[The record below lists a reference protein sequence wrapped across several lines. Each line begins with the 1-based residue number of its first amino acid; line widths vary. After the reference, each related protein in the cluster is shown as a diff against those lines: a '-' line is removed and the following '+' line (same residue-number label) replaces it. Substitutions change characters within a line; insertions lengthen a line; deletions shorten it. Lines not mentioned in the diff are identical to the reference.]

1 MTREATEI
9 MARSARQLPRQ
20 FNSGCALMSPRPNTT
35 LADSVYAASPHGP
48 IVCSFTAEA
57 FVPIPDLPWRRGKRR
72 QSQGG
77 RSQRTATE
85 RRTSSR
91 RPAKFLRENEGLP
104 VVTIKFRRFA
114 LSTEIQTS
122 SGPTPVDPSIAHDQ
136 ADPGARDLWIG
147 QIDILPDQP
156 RALAMC
162 INQPSAH
169 PIVPVE

>member
-1 MTREATEI
+1 L
-9 MARSARQLPRQ
+9 RSWNESRDLALLWQIQFTPQSRTDQSSAVRAPLKRSCQFLTFRGVEGSDVSRGAAGRNARQ
-20 FNSGCALMSPRPNTT
+20 PND
-35 LADSVYAASPHGP
+35 AQAA
-48 IVCSFTAEA
+48 
-57 FVPIPDLPWRRGKRR
+57 
-72 QSQGG
+72 
-77 RSQRTATE
+77 
-85 RRTSSR
+85 R
-91 RPAKFLRENEGLP
+91 RPAKFLRENEELP

-122 SGPTPVDPSIAHDQ
+122 SGPTPVDPLIAHDQ

>member
-1 MTREATEI
+1 
-9 MARSARQLPRQ
+9 
-20 FNSGCALMSPRPNTT
+20 MSPWLTRYRRGQRRLALRALVLRGCRKAPVSGGGPSTT
-35 LADSVYAASPHGP
+35 LADSVYAAIPHGP
-48 IVCSFTAEA
+48 IVCSSGTTF
-57 FVPIPDLPWRRGKRR
+57 RGVEGSDVSRGAAGRNAR
-72 QSQGG
+72 QPNDAQ
-77 RSQRTATE
+77 AA
-85 RRTSSR
+85 R